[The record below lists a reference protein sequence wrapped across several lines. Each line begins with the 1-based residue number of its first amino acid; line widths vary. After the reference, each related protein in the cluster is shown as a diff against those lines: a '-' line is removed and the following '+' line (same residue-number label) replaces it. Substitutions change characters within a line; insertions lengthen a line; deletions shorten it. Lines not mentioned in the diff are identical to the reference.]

1 MALLKINALE
11 KHFRTPEGNL
21 QNVLN
26 IDSFSLDAEE
36 QMALKGQSGSGKTTF
51 LHLIAGIISPDSG
64 TILLDGHPLHALSE
78 SHRDRLRACTIGY
91 IFQTFNLL
99 QGFTCLENV
108 CLGMMFGSGVD
119 KKRRLHYSVKSGSA
133 TTCSI
138 GPLNCRSVNSRESPL
153 LVLWPTIPNSCLQT
167 NPRVIWILNWLK
179 TPCS

>member
-64 TILLDGHPLHALSE
+64 TILLDGHPFMPFLNPTGIAFE
-78 SHRDRLRACTIGY
+78 P
-91 IFQTFNLL
+91 
-99 QGFTCLENV
+99 V
-108 CLGMMFGSGVD
+108 P
-119 KKRRLHYSVKSGSA
+119 SA
-133 TTCSI
+133 TFFRPSI
-138 GPLNCRSVNSRESPL
+138 SCRDSPA
-153 LVLWPTIPNSCLQT
+153 W
-167 NPRVIWILNWLK
+167 K
-179 TPCS
+179 TSALE